1 MGLSGPMISPPIT
14 PAAIGLVNES
24 TNYIGLASVGTRI
37 CIFEVSCIQKTPRY
51 MVRRRVGCGEKW
63 TNRAQKS
70 FKAVHDRSRPTLFY
84 GFVQLPLFK
93 LYTGVHL

>member
-1 MGLSGPMISPPIT
+1 
-14 PAAIGLVNES
+14 
-24 TNYIGLASVGTRI
+24 
-37 CIFEVSCIQKTPRY
+37 

-84 GFVQLPLFK
+84 GFVHFADFQMLAGVQFK
-93 LYTGVHL
+93 VRMGKVSTEGVNCGRETSGVQK